1 MGGSTNLKA
10 DIRRHRRTEDNA
22 GHPAELDV
30 GSLHLDLVH
39 CEATLGGRS
48 LDLTPRE
55 FDFLAYLARYAGKV
69 CTRRM
74 IPENVWG
81 PGYGRPARSLDDL
94 LGEITPTFAAT

>member
-1 MGGSTNLKA
+1 MAEMVTPGPDRQIFGRFLPRQ
-10 DIRRHRRTEDNA
+10 IRF
-22 GHPAELDV
+22 
-30 GSLHLDLVH
+30 DLVH
-39 CEATLGGRS
+39 CEATFGGRS

-74 IPENVWG
+74 ILENVWG